1 MDSMIWESFGWLM
14 LCYWLAYFVVTIIG
28 VLHTTFNIVALH
40 MTTMKDGPGMG
51 EGYERTKPWH
61 PLYNLLIFPLFA
73 WLYFNG
79 LETVTPGLVLA
90 TSLIW
95 GTLTVVFDLVGW
107 VLVKYPWS
115 LSLREFYVEYQPWIT
130 LIYLIIYA
138 SPWLAYLC
146 VLLL

>member
-1 MDSMIWESFGWLM
+1 MDSMIWESFSWSM
-14 LCYWLAYFVVTIIG
+14 LCYWLAYLVVTIIG
-28 VLHTTFNIVALH
+28 VLHTIFNIVVLH

-73 WLYFNG
+73 WLYFNW
-79 LETVTPGLVLA
+79 LETVTPGVVLA

-95 GTLTVVFDLVGW
+95 GTLTIVFDLVGW
-107 VLVKYPWS
+107 VLVKHPWS